1 MAFWDQFLDQK
12 WYIKSFWTSSDWSN
26 HHLRVHMSLSWWE
39 GNVVTGHSVHE
50 VHRFEFPAK
59 TIFANNLKTID
70 LRVVYYVYL
79 SLAQLSWSKKCVICI
94 CTIDNIWNK
103 AKKIFANWGLS
114 SISMDFVY
122 WATCNCCAQ
131 SGHNISFEFS
141 SCITSKEMYSL
152 QKHISLR

>member
-1 MAFWDQFLDQK
+1 MDVEADPVRVQK
-12 WYIKSFWTSSDWSN
+12 CTVSHF
-26 HHLRVHMSLSWWE
+26 
-39 GNVVTGHSVHE
+39 TGHSVHE
-50 VHRFEFPAK
+50 VHGFEYPAK

-79 SLAQLSWSKKCVICI
+79 SLAQLSWSKKCAKCI

-122 WATCNCCAQ
+122 WATCSRNFSKINIFRNRTKNSFASLALNPPMFWFLKLFLAVAQ
-131 SGHNISFEFS
+131 LLTLHHFME
-141 SCITSKEMYSL
+141 T
-152 QKHISLR
+152 